1 MFNGEGNHD
10 LPRFEARLSER
21 DPWAWRRRPAGLLF
35 ELPRSRRLWLLARVH
50 LSFDHRPGTVVGSG
64 EVRPSRMAQQHLE
77 LRFDAV
83 GEKTRR
89 SQDPRHY
96 AGCVTLPATIP
107 APGAAAFAVD
117 PRLQLGRSEP
127 LGVGVKRVA
136 LDEFE
141 RAAAGFFEPEDHF
154 HSAAH
159 GARKSIKRVR
169 AILAA
174 VRGDLGEKVYRYED
188 RYLRDTGRMLAEVRS
203 AVAVAEVAIL
213 IRDLYGEFL
222 APGAFDETIRGL
234 ERRRD
239 ILTLK
244 TMEDP
249 HLIGQVV
256 HNLERAHQ
264 RYQAWP
270 TDPDAAVYGRTISD
284 SFAALGPG
292 LGSTYRDGRHR
303 MVKAYKGPSDD
314 NFHDWR
320 KRVKGLRHQL
330 EFLMPLWPEV
340 LVGMVMT
347 LDTLGAFLGEDH
359 DFAEL
364 AALLRVRPDLC
375 ANPRERS
382 VLFALVTQRRAELRL
397 ASEILGRRIY
407 ADHPDA
413 FHHRFGEYWTS
424 RAQAVSS
431 PLDTLVVY

>member
-1 MFNGEGNHD
+1 MVGAGEVG
-10 LPRFEARLSER
+10 
-21 DPWAWRRRPAGLLF
+21 PAG
-35 ELPRSRRLWLLARVH
+35 V
-50 LSFDHRPGTVVGSG
+50 
-64 EVRPSRMAQQHLE
+64 AQQHLE
-77 LRFDAV
+77 FRSEPE
-83 GEKTRR
+83 GEKTRG
-89 SQDPRHY
+89 SQDPRGY
-96 AGCVTLPATIP
+96 AGRVTLPATIP
-107 APGAAAFAVD
+107 VSGPSPFSVD

-127 LGVGVKRVA
+127 LAVGVKRVA

-141 RAAAGFFEPEDHF
+141 RGAAGFFAPEEQF
-154 HSAAH
+154 HTAVH
-159 GARKSIKRVR
+159 VARKSIKRVR

-174 VRGDLGEKVYRYED
+174 VRGDLGEKVYLYED
-188 RYLRDTGRMLAEVRS
+188 DYLRDTGRMLAEVRS
-203 AVAVAEVAIL
+203 AVAVTEVATL

-249 HLIGQVV
+249 HLVGQVV

-270 TDPDAAVYGRTISD
+270 TDPDTAAYGRTIRD
-284 SFAALGPG
+284 SYAALGPG
-292 LGSTYRDGRHR
+292 LGTTYREGRTR
-303 MVKAYKGPSDD
+303 MVKAYTAPSDA

-347 LDTLGAFLGEDH
+347 LDTLGAFLGEEH
-359 DFAEL
+359 DFADL
-364 AALLRVRPDLC
+364 LALLRVRPDLC
-375 ANPRERS
+375 SNPRERS
-382 VLFALVTQRRAELRL
+382 ILFALVTQRRAELRL
-397 ASEILGRRIY
+397 ASEILGRRLY

-413 FHHRFGEYWTS
+413 FGHRFGEYWAS
-424 RAQAVSS
+424 RSQALST